1 MGSAQQDIRERPVR
15 GVGRLGRGVRRA
27 VAVPCAALRTR
38 GPTGRPASSG
48 LRFDDVTSTGPTR
61 RLASRP
67 RSERTV
73 FDVVADGTTTTVDV
87 ARRLWDAQ
95 SRSPLG
101 GAASTSLRLAWIA
114 AVSFATFAVLG
125 FGLPRSLSGLSVVI
139 VGLLLVIRP
148 ILLLCLGDDTL
159 FTPDPPTRVAA
170 SSSARA
176 ARRPTRPDDA

>member
-1 MGSAQQDIRERPVR
+1 MGSAQHDIRERPVR
-15 GVGRLGRGVRRA
+15 GAGRRLGRGVRRA
-27 VAVPCAALRTR
+27 VAVPGAVLRTR
-38 GPTGRPASSG
+38 GPTRPAGTG
-48 LRFDDVTSTGPTR
+48 LPFDERTSAGLTR
-61 RLASRP
+61 RLPTRP

-73 FDVVADGTTTTVDV
+73 FDVVADGTTAAVDV

-139 VGLLLVIRP
+139 VGLVLVIRP
-148 ILLLCLGDDTL
+148 VLLLCLGDDTL

-170 SSSARA
+170 SSSP
-176 ARRPTRPDDA
+176 RPRRPDDA